1 MPKSQPFKLLL
12 MAVAFA
18 AAYFFPVESLRLP
31 EAVHSALA
39 LTKWYA
45 REHVI
50 LCLIPALFIAGA
62 ISTFIQSGAVMKHLG
77 AGANK
82 LVAYG
87 VASVS
92 GSVLAVCSC
101 TVLPLFGGI
110 YKMGAGIG
118 PATAF
123 LYAGPAINVLAII
136 LTARILGLSMGVAR
150 TIGAV
155 AFSIVIGLL
164 MAWLFR
170 RDETARFAAAP
181 VEKSGESNS
190 VRTAVWFTT
199 LSAILIAA
207 TLGPS
212 LGIYP
217 YKWWLTGALTI
228 ALCAQMAG
236 WMQTKLPHLAA
247 GIVVTIAAAVAIPD
261 YPQAVFLLAIAMLSL
276 ILYLSGGR
284 SREWLEATWDFSKQ
298 IVPLLLMGILAAGL
312 LLGQPGSEGLIPS
325 SWISKLVGGNSLF
338 ANLVSSVMG
347 AFMYFATLTEVPILQ
362 ALMSGG
368 MGAGPGLALLLAGP
382 ALSLPSMLVIHS
394 LLGLRKT
401 VAFVSLVVILSTLAG
416 WLYGNFV

>member
-1 MPKSQPFKLLL
+1 MSKNQFTRLISM
-12 MAVAFA
+12 MALFGG
-18 AAYFFPVESLRLP
+18 AYFLP
-31 EAVHSALA
+31 LDSWHLPQAVQSSLA

-62 ISTFIQSGAVMKHLG
+62 ISTFIQSGEVMKHLG

-123 LYAGPAINVLAII
+123 LYAGPAINVLAIV
-136 LTARILGLSMGVAR
+136 LTARVLGLSMGIAR
-150 TIGAV
+150 TVGAV
-155 AFSIVIGLL
+155 LFSIIIGLL

-170 RDETARFAAAP
+170 RDEVARLAVAPMEKRAA
-181 VEKSGESNS
+181 SNGL
-190 VRTAVWFTT
+190 RTAVWFAT
-199 LSAILIAA
+199 LSSILVAA

-217 YKWWLTGALTI
+217 YKWWLTGGLAVL
-228 ALCAQMAG
+228 LCVQMAG
-236 WMQTKLPHLAA
+236 WMQTRLPHLSA
-247 GIVVTIAAAVAIPD
+247 GIVVTIGAAVAIPD
-261 YPQAVFLLAIAMLSL
+261 YPQAVFLLAIAALSL

-298 IVPLLLMGILAAGL
+298 IVPLLLLGILAAGL
-312 LLGQPGSEGLIPS
+312 LLGQPGSDGLIPS
-325 SWISKLVGGNSLF
+325 SWIAKLVGGNSLV
-338 ANLVSSVMG
+338 ANFISATIG

-362 ALMSGG
+362 GLMSGG

-401 VAFVSLVVILSTLAG
+401 VAFVSLVVTLSTLAG